1 MSNLQGPD
9 TVFTSTEIEH
19 PVDRSCLDAL
29 DARVGEEFVLTIC
42 SIGMTQFA
50 MILDEES
57 HDIDHA
63 IAVLRSD
70 AGHWTEVARYT
81 FCHDAYR
88 SLGRLLDEVID
99 RIPIDAIDRPSPT
112 LISPGTQ
119 GLEIMYR
126 TAEGIRIARQLDA
139 PIVPRF
145 EVYDHLWESF
155 TAATED
161 EASDAEY
168 RG

>member
-1 MSNLQGPD
+1 MRNPQGPD
-9 TVFTSTEIEH
+9 TVFTSPEIEH

-29 DARVGEEFVLTIC
+29 EARVGEEFALTIC

-50 MILDEES
+50 MILDEVG
-57 HDIDHA
+57 HDIDHG

-70 AGHWTEVARYT
+70 DGRWSEVGRYT
-81 FCHDAYR
+81 FTPDAYR

-112 LISPGTQ
+112 LIIRCRQ